1 MTTYIFRRII
11 QAIPLLFIISFIL
24 FALTNSLGDPLAVF
38 AESRQRPSAAQ
49 REMMLRRLG
58 LDRPLLEQYMVWLI
72 GNDWM
77 LVDVRGDG
85 SLMEPGPRRGVL
97 RGDLGLS
104 FVTRRPAWTR
114 IEERLPGTLTLMVP
128 SYMITLILAVAIGLY
143 SALRKYS
150 FIDNLITGAS
160 FFFYSMPIFFIALL
174 TIYVFAVQ
182 PSQMGLQGL
191 PIGGTGNGT

>member
-24 FALTNSLGDPLAVF
+24 FALTDSLGDPLAVF

-72 GNDWM
+72 GNDWR

-114 IEERLPGTLTLMVP
+114 IEEHLPGTLTFMVTAH
-128 SYMITLILAVAIGLY
+128 MITLILAVAIGLF
-143 SALRKYS
+143 STLS
-150 FIDNLITGAS
+150 QVPFIDH
-160 FFFYSMPIFFIALL
+160 LL
-174 TIYVFAVQ
+174 TAASV
-182 PSQMGLQGL
+182 
-191 PIGGTGNGT
+191 